1 MRKVKTLMDAIAN
14 LLSWLIN
21 IYVFIIIANVFLSWI
36 VFTSRNLTIHKI
48 YTLTSQL
55 VDPLLQPIRNI
66 IRPLTGNLGID
77 FSPMV
82 LIFLLIILDNLL
94 IP

>member
-1 MRKVKTLMDAIAN
+1 MKRYKTLMDAIAYF
-14 LLSWLIN
+14 LSRLIE
-21 IYVFIIIANVFLSWI
+21 IYVFIVIANVFLSWI
-36 VFTSRNLTIHKI
+36 VLASRNLTIHKI

-66 IRPLTGNLGID
+66 IRPITGNLGID

-82 LIFLLIILDNLL
+82 LIFLLIILENLL

>member
-1 MRKVKTLMDAIAN
+1 MDAIAIF
-14 LLSWLIN
+14 LSWVIN
-21 IYVFIIIANVFLSWI
+21 IYVFIVIANVFLSWI
-36 VFTSRNLTIHKI
+36 VFATRNSTIHKI
-48 YTLTSQL
+48 YTITSQL

-94 IP
+94 IS

>member
-1 MRKVKTLMDAIAN
+1 MDAIAYF
-14 LLSWLIN
+14 LSRLIE
-21 IYVFIIIANVFLSWI
+21 IYVFIVIANVFLSWI
-36 VFTSRNLTIHKI
+36 VLASRNLTVHKI

-55 VDPLLQPIRNI
+55 VDPLLQPLRNI
-66 IRPLTGNLGID
+66 IRPITGNLGID

-82 LIFLLIILDNLL
+82 LIFLLIILERLL

>member
-1 MRKVKTLMDAIAN
+1 MKRYKTLMDAIAYF
-14 LLSWLIN
+14 LSRLIE
-21 IYVFIIIANVFLSWI
+21 IYVFIVIANVFLSWI
-36 VFTSRNLTIHKI
+36 VLASRNLTIHKI

-66 IRPLTGNLGID
+66 IRPITGNLGID
-77 FSPMV
+77 FSPIV
-82 LIFLLIILDNLL
+82 LIFLLIILENLL

>member
-1 MRKVKTLMDAIAN
+1 MDAIAYF
-14 LLSWLIN
+14 LSRLIE
-21 IYVFIIIANVFLSWI
+21 IYVIIVIANVFLSWI
-36 VFTSRNLTIHKI
+36 VLASRNLTVHKI

-66 IRPLTGNLGID
+66 IRPITGNLGID

-82 LIFLLIILDNLL
+82 LIFLLIILENLL

>member
-1 MRKVKTLMDAIAN
+1 MDTIAYF
-14 LLSWLIN
+14 LSRLID
-21 IYVFIIIANVFLSWI
+21 IYLFIVIANVFLSWI
-36 VFTSRNLTIHKI
+36 VFASRNPTIHKI

-66 IRPLTGNLGID
+66 VRPITGNLGID

-82 LIFLLIILDNLL
+82 LIFLLIILDKLL
-94 IP
+94 IPSTY